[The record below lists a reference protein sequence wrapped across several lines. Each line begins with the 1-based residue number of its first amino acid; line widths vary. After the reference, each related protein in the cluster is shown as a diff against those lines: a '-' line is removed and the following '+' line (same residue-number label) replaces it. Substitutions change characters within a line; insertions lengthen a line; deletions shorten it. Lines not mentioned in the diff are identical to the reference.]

1 MAKLSY
7 ANLKLKTNTNIKTFN
22 IDENTIEVLQ
32 FLPIQDK
39 YDLIMITLQECKE
52 DKLYNPIKLEEMFK
66 VNIVYMYTN
75 LYFTDKQKSEPE
87 KIYNTLKSNGILDEI
102 ISNIPAN
109 EYLELVGYLDK
120 IIENEMKYSLS
131 MSAIIANIINDL
143 PKQAQA
149 MADIMNTFDEN
160 KYKNVMNLANAVGY
174 GNKVERAE

>member
-1 MAKLSY
+1 MTKLSY
-7 ANLKLKTNTNIKTFN
+7 VNLKLKTNTEVKSF
-22 IDENTIEVLQ
+22 DVDGNTIEVLQ

-52 DKLYNPIKLEEMFK
+52 DKLYNPIKLEEMLK

-87 KIYNTLKSNGILDEI
+87 KIYNTLQSNGILD
-102 ISNIPAN
+102 
-109 EYLELVGYLDK
+109 K
-120 IIENEMKYSLS
+120 IIEKIPRDEYCQLLAFKDRIIRDEMEYNLS

-160 KYKNVMNLANAVGY
+160 KYQNVMNFANAVGY
-174 GNKVERAE
+174 KNNTERAD